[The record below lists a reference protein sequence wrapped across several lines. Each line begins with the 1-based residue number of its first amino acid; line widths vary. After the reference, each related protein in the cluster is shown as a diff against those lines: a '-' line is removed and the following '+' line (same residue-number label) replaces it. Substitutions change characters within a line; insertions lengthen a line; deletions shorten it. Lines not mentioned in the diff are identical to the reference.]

1 MKKISVLFVLLLM
14 AVASKAQAV
23 KYLYIADSKIGCI
36 IGDVAMS
43 CLQVRTNPDSV
54 WRAFPYDIEGFI
66 HEPGIE
72 VMIEMT
78 ETPVLN
84 ASPDSPAF
92 RYKYIR
98 TVEVK
103 NTVIRQRELL
113 GASKWKLVNIQE
125 QTKMIPR
132 VRMLNAW
139 VQFNLDSN
147 TVRGFGGCN
156 SFGGNAEVNEG
167 EINFGQ
173 MYATKMSCQ
182 HDSIERIFIESI
194 QSNTQFYLRN
204 NILFITCQNGYT
216 LHFRPEKRIDSLVNE
231 FSKPHIYRGN
241 TYSQLKD
248 GRFGVTLDDLKE
260 GENKNYLF
268 NSAKLSETEKKTILY
283 KLVNVNPD
291 NNVVEIRILRK
302 PHKNKEIHYAE
313 VILKDGTKRNILI
326 RSVL

>member
-1 MKKISVLFVLLLM
+1 MKKISVLFFLLLM
-14 AVASKAQAV
+14 ALASKAQTV
-23 KYLYIADSKIGCI
+23 KYLYIADSKIGCV

-43 CLQVRTNPDSV
+43 CLQVRTSPDSV
-54 WRAFPYDIEGFI
+54 WRAFPYEIEGFI

-78 ETPVLN
+78 ETPILN
-84 ASPDSPAF
+84 ASADSPAF
-92 RYKYIR
+92 RYKYLR

-113 GASKWKLVNIQE
+113 GASRWKLVNIQE

-132 VRMLNAW
+132 VRMMNAW
-139 VQFNLDSN
+139 LQFNLDSN

-156 SFGGNAEVNEG
+156 GFGGNSEVKEG

-173 MYATKMSCQ
+173 MYATEKSCQ
-182 HDSIERIFIESI
+182 HDSIERIFLEGI

-241 TYSQLKD
+241 TYNKLRD

-268 NSAKLSETEKKTILY
+268 NSAKLSELEKKTILY
-283 KLVNVNPD
+283 KLVNTNPD
-291 NNVVEIRILRK
+291 NNVVEIRILKK
-302 PHKNKEIHYAE
+302 PHKNKELHYAE